1 MNRPEIR
8 NQVLEVISVAL
19 GQSLPAG
26 VEICRKSTVAW
37 DSLKHVEIMFALE
50 DQFSIAFTE
59 EELVGLGDVTSI
71 VEAIVEKNAT

>member
-1 MNRPEIR
+1 M
-8 NQVLEVISVAL
+8 
-19 GQSLPAG
+19 
-26 VEICRKSTVAW
+26 EICRKSTVAW